1 MLLIAQPVDRF
12 FQRQARG
19 THQHGSI
26 LQLIE
31 TGRQAV
37 EYNGAINPFARAF
50 NIPARLHRGEMAI
63 APVAPLPAAAVG
75 HKVVG
80 LAIKMQDKIP
90 HLLLMG
96 AQNSLQAAI
105 NALLRHFDARQRPAD
120 FIDIQRIDDPPA
132 RTQQRAG
139 VKIEHRRGKRPAQLR
154 GQSGIKNQIAELG
167 LAGQL

>member
-1 MLLIAQPVDRF
+1 MLDIKWIRDNPEALKHALMRRGQSADIAEATVSEAIRLDDARRANIKSLQEALIALGYSCGKWGADGEFGKATKSAVVA
-12 FQRQARG
+12 FQTA
-19 THQHGSI
+19 
-26 LQLIE
+26 
-31 TGRQAV
+31 
-37 EYNGAINPFARAF
+37 
-50 NIPARLHRGEMAI
+50 
-63 APVAPLPAAAVG
+63 
-75 HKVVG
+75 
-80 LAIKMQDKIP
+80 
-90 HLLLMG
+90 
-96 AQNSLQAAI
+96 NSLTADGIVGSKTVAAI